1 MPSQI
6 LTISILA
13 SYRSQITCISLAK
26 LERRLK
32 GPPCQA
38 VSHAAAAPPTCYETP
53 RRDAAIVKLALI
65 VNATNILPCRVYRN
79 LVWTLLL
86 VRIRVLHSTLGIIQ
100 LPCSPTAT
108 AASKNPPCLIIRL
121 DIRRN

>member
-38 VSHAAAAPPTCYETP
+38 VSHAAAAPPTCHETP
-53 RRDAAIVKLALI
+53 RRDAAIMKLVLLI
-65 VNATNILPCRVYRN
+65 VTATNTLPCRVYRN
-79 LVWTLLL
+79 SAV
-86 VRIRVLHSTLGIIQ
+86 STNSHTPSDSGHH
-100 LPCSPTAT
+100 PTAIQP
-108 AASKNPPCLIIRL
+108 N
-121 DIRRN
+121 RNSCK